1 MTTESFQHELEQTR
15 GQAHAHCAIC
25 SPANERGL
33 RLEFSADVDGSVQ
46 ARFGCEEA
54 FEGYASM
61 LHGGVVASLLD
72 GAMTN
77 CMFAHGATA
86 LTAELTVRYRHP
98 VITGTPATVRAW
110 IDRSSP
116 PLHVLKAQIVQ
127 DAQVKATACG
137 KFLEQD
143 RLAPGEDQLHRFH
156 LWA

>member
-1 MTTESFQHELEQTR
+1 MTTESSQEGLEQVR
-15 GQAHAHCAIC
+15 GQAHPHCAIC

-33 RLEFSADVDGSVQ
+33 RLKFSADVDGSVQ
-46 ARFGCEEA
+46 AHFECEEA

-98 VITGTPATVRAW
+98 VIVGTPATVRAW

-116 PLHVLKAQIVQ
+116 PLHVLKGEVVQ
-127 DAQVKATACG
+127 GAQVKATATG
-137 KFLEQD
+137 KFMEQD
-143 RLAPGEDQLHRFH
+143 EPAAVRL
-156 LWA
+156 